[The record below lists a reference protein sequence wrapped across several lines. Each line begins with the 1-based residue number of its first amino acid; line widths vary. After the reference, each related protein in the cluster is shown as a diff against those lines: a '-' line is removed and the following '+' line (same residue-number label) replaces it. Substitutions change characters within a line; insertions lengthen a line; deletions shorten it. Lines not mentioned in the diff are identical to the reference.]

1 VRISERKRQLREQG
15 LSEHREDAGGSE
27 PTPRAAKVQRA
38 RPTAVK
44 ATPRQAGKTGTS
56 KAGTSSGQTRTRPV
70 RKQRGPR
77 FYAGFGAVGLLFSLT
92 LMWSTYSSYNTNHKA
107 YPAAEATYI
116 AQTHAYPT
124 ALAKFKA
131 AQAKHVKP
139 APKAPAVPKAP
150 SNPTLSLSSFALPI
164 LYVLLSVA
172 YLYLAYRASRQA
184 KSADGMPRASPAR
197 K

>member
-15 LSEHREDAGGSE
+15 LSEHSE
-27 PTPRAAKVQRA
+27 ELAASESTPRAAKVQQA

-44 ATPRQAGKTGTS
+44 ATPRQAGKAGTSKTGTS
-56 KAGTSSGQTRTRPV
+56 SRQARTRPA

-77 FYAGFGAVGLLFSLT
+77 FYAGFGAIGLLFSLT

-107 YPAAEATYI
+107 YPAAQATYV
-116 AQTHAYPT
+116 AQHHAYPT
-124 ALAKFKA
+124 AVAAFKA

-150 SNPTLSLSSFALPI
+150 TNPTLSISSFALPI
-164 LYVLLSVA
+164 LYLLLSVA

-184 KSADGMPRASPAR
+184 KPGDAPAMVSAR